1 MSIAFDTSNN
11 RIESSGFI
19 RGLSCMIFESPEK
32 TRPMAVVGSGGGGG
46 DQRFSGAK
54 VVVHH
59 DDDDDCCSSSS
70 IGRNS
75 DSDGDDDDD
84 DGEVQSS
91 FKSPLDTLDA
101 LQEVLPIKRGI
112 SKFYSGKSKSFTS
125 LADASS
131 ASIKEIAKPDNAY
144 TRKRKNLLATSI
156 LLDKNHNNPLRQSVG
171 GISKRRTFNL
181 SGTPSSSSE
190 SITSENSNTSSS
202 SPPPPRLPPLHP
214 QTKPSS
220 DNVGMSQSNFSA
232 RRAYSLADLQ
242 IAQDNH
248 SSSINNRD
256 ESKKHH

>member
-1 MSIAFDTSNN
+1 MSIAFDTSNT

-32 TRPMAVVGSGGGGG
+32 NRPMAVVDG
-46 DQRFSGAK
+46 DQRCSAK
-54 VVVHH
+54 VVVV
-59 DDDDDCCSSSS
+59 DDDNKNDDDCCSSSS

-75 DSDGDDDDD
+75 DSGRSNSDGDDD

-91 FKSPLDTLDA
+91 YKGPLDTLDA

-125 LADASS
+125 LADATSS
-131 ASIKEIAKPDNAY
+131 SIKEIAKPENAY

-156 LLDKNHNNPLRQSVG
+156 LLEKNRNNPLRQSVG

-181 SGTPSSSSE
+181 AGTPTSSSE

-202 SPPPPRLPPLHP
+202 SPPRLPPLHP
-214 QTKPSS
+214 QTKPSFG
-220 DNVGMSQSNFSA
+220 NVGMSQTNFSS
-232 RRAYSLADLQ
+232 RRAYSLTDLQ
-242 IAQDNH
+242 IAKDSH
-248 SSSINNRD
+248 CSSLNNSD